1 MPEILPE
8 EEFEGEV
15 ATGNELGDTVIQSEG
30 HEDNYYSNKEVL
42 GAILHENPIYL
53 INKAADLGRFN
64 FMGIEET
71 DGSDAPIKPVEEDPE
86 FDLNSE
92 LDEQAIP
99 QEDRKY
105 FEHVKNPYQFE
116 TTLEYYRQDEHDKEI
131 LNNTSLARRM
141 ALELVAAPLDPLTYI
156 TGGVARGIKF
166 GSMAVRAAIAGAVYS
181 GSSYGMRSAT
191 RNAFDAEELTLETAG
206 GAIAGS
212 FLHGLGV
219 KVISP
224 LWKTTKEA
232 VKDAIMPN
240 IDRWF
245 LMENGVLK
253 QAATGRFGTTVQKMK
268 RAVWTMVNPTP
279 ELQMYNSG
287 DQLLKDLA
295 PLLFGNRISNLSG
308 KGQVVG
314 ITASEKLNL
323 YLGDQLKLGEK
334 IDKLR
339 ESFIA
344 RGGTAEAFD
353 RRVAKAI
360 VRDEPILFDVR
371 NDHTSTESEIIKDLV
386 NKHKEIQVK
395 GSESENYVDL
405 DLDIGKAV
413 KAITDFDNKYIK
425 LSSIQS
431 ERYVITKELADM
443 PREEFNALVKLDLVP
458 KTKDTALRHIKRQYD
473 NENIAKNID
482 KVRELLEREVILN
495 NPELSSFD
503 IKAGSD
509 HDIMLYDAEY
519 GRKRKE
525 VESIV
530 NEIIAGITGH
540 KPNASDINPFETESF
555 KVGLGKERQVA
566 ISDEVMLEM
575 GMLKYDSVVNHF
587 NSLRQLV
594 VEQALDEA
602 AQKVG
607 RKDWRDLMSVY
618 EHKQARSNTGA
629 VFTKEARANQ
639 PIEKV
644 DMVTASTEEAYSY
657 NLKLLQDIEQLFKG
671 TFSKTGALKN
681 HACLNMVAGM
691 RDLTFA
697 GMSGQLFLSMI
708 PDIATV
714 SLRKGLGHTLERF
727 SLPKA
732 QLEKAD
738 KETLRR
744 FLDFLDRAVQNNRWL
759 DLGYVPD
766 EMHTGLGRKLA
777 AFQGKYSGVD
787 WLTRVFKETVAED
800 VYSDIIDACVK
811 NNNTEFLNKMGITEK
826 WRKTIAETFTKYG
839 RTDKSIKYF
848 DPNYI
853 TDEGLSRQL
862 RASIETLT
870 NQFVMT
876 PDVGNIP
883 RFLRTEIGSFM
894 YMFASYPY
902 MLYNNVYRPL
912 MRGDIVGNRFASA
925 LVASLALST
934 ARKYIADYTNNRESN
949 PKSSE
954 FWKDTVNYSM
964 LSNHIV
970 DGIFSTEKSLTGFR
984 SVIENIS
991 PTLAFA
997 SNLIRLGRDVTSR
1010 SGRERAKKI
1019 VRNMMPGFN
1028 LWWAR
1033 PLTNPLLPQERRKYK
1048 TVDW

>member
-15 ATGNELGDTVIQSEG
+15 ATPAELGDTVVSSEG

-71 DGSDAPIKPVEEDPE
+71 DGSDAPIRPVEEDPE
-86 FDLNSE
+86 FNLNSE

-105 FEHVKNPYQFE
+105 FEDVKNPYQFE
-116 TTLEYYRQDEHDKEI
+116 TTLEYYRQDKHDEEI

-181 GSSYGMRSAT
+181 GSSYSMRSAA
-191 RNAFDAEELTLETAG
+191 RNAFDLEELALETAG

-268 RAVWTMVNPTP
+268 RAVWSMVNPTP

-295 PLLFGNRISNLSG
+295 PLLFGNRISNLAG
-308 KGQVVG
+308 KEQVVG

-323 YLGDQLKLGEK
+323 YLGDQLKLGEE
-334 IDKLR
+334 INTIR
-339 ESFIA
+339 NQFVAE
-344 RGGTAEAFD
+344 GGSIEAFD
-353 RRVAKAI
+353 REVGSIIITKNVIPETLTGQAAKK
-360 VRDEPILFDVR
+360 
-371 NDHTSTESEIIKDLV
+371 II
-386 NKHKEIQVK
+386 
-395 GSESENYVDL
+395 
-405 DLDIGKAV
+405 
-413 KAITDFDNKYIK
+413 DFDNKYIS
-425 LSSIQS
+425 LDSIQS
-431 ERYVITKELADM
+431 ERYVITKELANM
-443 PREEFNALVKLDLVP
+443 PREEFNKLVEGDLVP
-458 KTKDTALRHIKRQYD
+458 KTKDTALRYIKREYN
-473 NENIAKNID
+473 NEGIAKNID
-482 KVRELLEREVILN
+482 TVRELLDREVILN
-495 NPELSSFD
+495 NPQL
-503 IKAGSD
+503 INKP
-509 HDIMLYDAEY
+509 
-519 GRKRKE
+519 KE

-540 KPNASDINPFETESF
+540 KPSASDINPFETETF
-555 KVGLGKERQVA
+555 QAKLGKERQVA

-671 TFSKTGALKN
+671 TFGKTGALKN
-681 HACLNMVAGM
+681 HACLNMVAGI

-708 PDIATV
+708 PDVATV
-714 SLRKGLGHTLERF
+714 SLRKGLGHTLKRF

-766 EMHTGLGRKLA
+766 EMHTGWGRKLA

-800 VYSDIIDACVK
+800 IYSDIIDACVK

-826 WRKTIAETFTKYG
+826 WHKTIADLFLKYG
-839 RTDKSIKYF
+839 DLTKNIKYF

-883 RFLRTEIGSFM
+883 RFLRTEIGSFL

-912 MRGDIVGNRFASA
+912 MRGDIAGNRFASA

-954 FWKDTVNYSM
+954 FWKDIVNYSM

-984 SVIENIS
+984 SVTENIS

-997 SNLIRLGRDVTSR
+997 SNLIRLG
-1010 SGRERAKKI
+1010 EKE
-1019 VRNMMPGFN
+1019 
-1028 LWWAR
+1028 L
-1033 PLTNPLLPQERRKYK
+1033 RRQLEI
-1048 TVDW
+1048 

>member
-1 MPEILPE
+1 
-8 EEFEGEV
+8 
-15 ATGNELGDTVIQSEG
+15 
-30 HEDNYYSNKEVL
+30 
-42 GAILHENPIYL
+42 
-53 INKAADLGRFN
+53 
-64 FMGIEET
+64 
-71 DGSDAPIKPVEEDPE
+71 
-86 FDLNSE
+86 
-92 LDEQAIP
+92 
-99 QEDRKY
+99 
-105 FEHVKNPYQFE
+105 
-116 TTLEYYRQDEHDKEI
+116 
-131 LNNTSLARRM
+131 
-141 ALELVAAPLDPLTYI
+141 
-156 TGGVARGIKF
+156 
-166 GSMAVRAAIAGAVYS
+166 
-181 GSSYGMRSAT
+181 
-191 RNAFDAEELTLETAG
+191 
-206 GAIAGS
+206 
-212 FLHGLGV
+212 
-219 KVISP
+219 
-224 LWKTTKEA
+224 
-232 VKDAIMPN
+232 
-240 IDRWF
+240 
-245 LMENGVLK
+245 
-253 QAATGRFGTTVQKMK
+253 
-268 RAVWTMVNPTP
+268 
-279 ELQMYNSG
+279 
-287 DQLLKDLA
+287 
-295 PLLFGNRISNLSG
+295 
-308 KGQVVG
+308 
-314 ITASEKLNL
+314 
-323 YLGDQLKLGEK
+323 
-334 IDKLR
+334 
-339 ESFIA
+339 
-344 RGGTAEAFD
+344 
-353 RRVAKAI
+353 
-360 VRDEPILFDVR
+360 
-371 NDHTSTESEIIKDLV
+371 
-386 NKHKEIQVK
+386 
-395 GSESENYVDL
+395 
-405 DLDIGKAV
+405 
-413 KAITDFDNKYIK
+413 
-425 LSSIQS
+425 
-431 ERYVITKELADM
+431 
-443 PREEFNALVKLDLVP
+443 
-458 KTKDTALRHIKRQYD
+458 
-473 NENIAKNID
+473 
-482 KVRELLEREVILN
+482 
-495 NPELSSFD
+495 
-503 IKAGSD
+503 
-509 HDIMLYDAEY
+509 
-519 GRKRKE
+519 
-525 VESIV
+525 
-530 NEIIAGITGH
+530 
-540 KPNASDINPFETESF
+540 
-555 KVGLGKERQVA
+555 
-566 ISDEVMLEM
+566 MLEM

-671 TFSKTGALKN
+671 TFNKTGALKN
-681 HACLNMVAGM
+681 HACLNMVAGI

-708 PDIATV
+708 PDVATV
-714 SLRKGLGHTLERF
+714 SLRKGLGHTLKRF

-766 EMHTGLGRKLA
+766 EMHTGWGRKLA

-800 VYSDIIDACVK
+800 IYSDIIDACVK

-826 WRKTIAETFTKYG
+826 WHKTIADLFLKYG
-839 RTDKSIKYF
+839 DLTKNIKYF

-883 RFLRTEIGSFM
+883 RFLRTEIGSFL

-912 MRGDIVGNRFASA
+912 MRGDIAGNRFASA

-954 FWKDTVNYSM
+954 FWKDIVNYSM

-984 SVIENIS
+984 SVTENIS

-1010 SGRERAKKI
+1010 SGRERAKKT

-1048 TVDW
+1048 TVSW

>member
-8 EEFEGEV
+8 EEFEGEI
-15 ATGNELGDTVIQSEG
+15 ATGDELGDTVIQSEG
-30 HEDNYYSNKEVL
+30 HEDDYYSNKEVL
-42 GAILHENPIYL
+42 GAILRENPIYL

-71 DGSDAPIKPVEEDPE
+71 DGSDAPIRPVEEDPD
-86 FDLNSE
+86 FNLNNA
-92 LDEQAIP
+92 LDEQVIP

-105 FEHVKNPYQFE
+105 FEHVRNPRQFE
-116 TTLEYYRQDEHDKEI
+116 TTLEYYRQDKHDEEI

-156 TGGVARGIKF
+156 TGGVAKGLKF
-166 GSMAVRAAIAGAVYS
+166 GSIGVRAAMAGAVYS
-181 GSSYGMRSAT
+181 GSSYSMRSAA
-191 RNAFDAEELTLETAG
+191 RNAFDLEELALETAG

-245 LMENGVLK
+245 LMENGVLR
-253 QAATGRFGTTVQKMK
+253 QAATGIFGTTVQKVK

-323 YLGDQLKLGEK
+323 YLGDQLKLGEE
-334 IDKLR
+334 INKLR

-360 VRDEPILFDVR
+360 VRDEPIVFDER
-371 NDHTSTESEIIKDLV
+371 NERSSTESEIIKDLI
-386 NKHKEIQVK
+386 NKRKEIQVK

-458 KTKDTALRHIKRQYD
+458 KTKDTASRYIKREY
-473 NENIAKNID
+473 NNEGIAENIDAI
-482 KVRELLEREVILN
+482 RELLEREVILN
-495 NPELSSFD
+495 NPEFLDSS
-503 IKAGSD
+503 
-509 HDIMLYDAEY
+509 
-519 GRKRKE
+519 KE

-530 NEIIAGITGH
+530 NEIIAGMTGH
-540 KPNASDINPFETESF
+540 KPSTSDVNPFETESF
-555 KVGLGKERQVA
+555 KVRLGKERQVA
-566 ISDEVMLEM
+566 ISDEVMLDL
-575 GMLKYDSVVNHF
+575 GILKYDSVVNHF

-607 RKDWRDLMSVY
+607 HKNWRDLMSVY
-618 EHKQARSNTGA
+618 EHKQAGSNTGA
-629 VFTKEARANQ
+629 VFTKAARANQ

-644 DMVTASTEEAYSY
+644 DMITASTEEAYSY
-657 NLKLLQDIEQLFKG
+657 NLKLLQDTELLFKG
-671 TFSKTGALKN
+671 TFGKTGALKN
-681 HACLNMVAGM
+681 HACLNMVAGI

-727 SLPKA
+727 TLPKA

-766 EMHTGLGRKLA
+766 EMHTGWGRKLA

-811 NNNTEFLNKMGITEK
+811 NNNAEFLNKMGINK
-826 WRKTIAETFTKYG
+826 KQAKTIADLFYKYGDFTKNL
-839 RTDKSIKYF
+839 KYF

-883 RFLRTEIGSFM
+883 RFLRTEIGSFL

-902 MLYNNVYRPL
+902 MLYNNIYRPL
-912 MRGDIVGNRFASA
+912 MRGDIAGSRFTSA

-954 FWKDTVNYSM
+954 FWADVVNYSM

-984 SVIENIS
+984 SVMENIS
-991 PTLAFA
+991 PTLAFV
-997 SNLIRLGRDVTSR
+997 SNLIRLGKDVTSR
-1010 SGRERAKKI
+1010 SGRERAKKT
-1019 VRNMMPGFN
+1019 VRNILPGFN

-1033 PLTNPLLPQERRKYK
+1033 PLTNPFLPKEKRKHK
-1048 TVDW
+1048 AVSW

>member
-15 ATGNELGDTVIQSEG
+15 ATPAELGDTVVSSEG
-30 HEDNYYSNKEVL
+30 HEDNYYSNSEVL
-42 GAILHENPIYL
+42 GAILRENPIYL
-53 INKAADLGRFN
+53 IYKAADLGRFN

-71 DGSDAPIKPVEEDPE
+71 DGSDAPIRPVEEDPD
-86 FDLNSE
+86 FNLNSE

-116 TTLEYYRQDEHDKEI
+116 TNLEYYRQYKQDEEI

-141 ALELVAAPLDPLTYI
+141 ALELVGATLDPLTYI
-156 TGGVARGIKF
+156 TGGVATRIKF
-166 GSMAVRAAIAGAVYS
+166 GSMAVRAAIAGAIYS
-181 GSSYGMRSAT
+181 GSSYTMRSSV
-191 RNAFDAEELTLETAG
+191 RNAFDLEELALETAG
-206 GAIAGS
+206 GAISGS
-212 FLHGLGV
+212 FLYGLGV

-268 RAVWTMVNPTP
+268 RAVWSMVNPTP

-295 PLLFGNRISNLSG
+295 PLLFGNRISNLAG
-308 KGQVVG
+308 KEQVVG

-323 YLGDQLKLGEK
+323 YLGDQLKLGEE
-334 IDKLR
+334 INTIR
-339 ESFIA
+339 NQFVAE
-344 RGGTAEAFD
+344 GGSIEAFD
-353 RRVAKAI
+353 REVGSIIITKDVLPEDFREGLRRVLSINKKDFTRGSDAIRGLWRVSSNKKDVIPETLPEQAAKKI
-360 VRDEPILFDVR
+360 IDFDR
-371 NDHTSTESEIIKDLV
+371 KYI
-386 NKHKEIQVK
+386 
-395 GSESENYVDL
+395 DL
-405 DLDIGKAV
+405 D
-413 KAITDFDNKYIK
+413 NIK
-425 LSSIQS
+425 S

-443 PREEFNALVKLDLVP
+443 PREKFNELVKLDLIS
-458 KTKDTALRHIKRQYD
+458 KTKDTALQYIKREYEK
-473 NENIAKNID
+473 ENIAKNID
-482 KVRELLEREVILN
+482 NVRELLNREVILN
-495 NPELSSFD
+495 NPQL
-503 IKAGSD
+503 INKP
-509 HDIMLYDAEY
+509 
-519 GRKRKE
+519 KE
-525 VESIV
+525 VKSIV

-540 KPNASDINPFETESF
+540 KPSASDINPFESETF
-555 KVGLGKERQVA
+555 QAKLGKERQVA

-575 GMLKYDSVVNHF
+575 GILKYDSVVNHF

-618 EHKQARSNTGA
+618 EHKHARSNTGA
-629 VFTKEARANQ
+629 VFTEAARANQ

-671 TFSKTGALKN
+671 TFGKTGVLKN
-681 HACLNMVAGM
+681 HACLNMVAGI

-708 PDIATV
+708 PDVATV
-714 SLRKGLGHTLERF
+714 SLRKGLGHTLKRF

-766 EMHTGLGRKLA
+766 EMHTGWGRKLA

-800 VYSDIIDACVK
+800 IYSDIIDACVK

-826 WRKTIAETFTKYG
+826 WHKTIADLFLKYG
-839 RTDKSIKYF
+839 DLTKNIKYF

-883 RFLRTEIGSFM
+883 RFLRTEIGSFL

-912 MRGDIVGNRFASA
+912 MRGDIAGNRFAQV
-925 LVASLALST
+925 LMASLALST

-954 FWKDTVNYSM
+954 FWADVVNYSM

-984 SVIENIS
+984 SVTENIS
-991 PTLAFA
+991 PTLAFV

-1010 SGRERAKKI
+1010 SGRERAKKT

-1048 TVDW
+1048 TVSW

>member
-15 ATGNELGDTVIQSEG
+15 ATPAELGDTVVSSEG
-30 HEDNYYSNKEVL
+30 HEDNYYSNSEVL

-71 DGSDAPIKPVEEDPE
+71 DGSDAPIRPVEEDPE
-86 FDLNSE
+86 FNLNSE

-105 FEHVKNPYQFE
+105 FEDVKNPYQFE
-116 TTLEYYRQDEHDKEI
+116 TTLEYYRQDKHDEEI

-181 GSSYGMRSAT
+181 GSSYSMRSAA
-191 RNAFDAEELTLETAG
+191 RNAFDLEELALETAG

-268 RAVWTMVNPTP
+268 RAVWSMVNPTP

-295 PLLFGNRISNLSG
+295 PLLFGNRISNLAG
-308 KGQVVG
+308 KEQVVG

-323 YLGDQLKLGEK
+323 YLGDQLKLGEE
-334 IDKLR
+334 INTIR
-339 ESFIA
+339 NQFVAE
-344 RGGTAEAFD
+344 GGSIEAFD
-353 RRVAKAI
+353 REVGSIIITKNVIPETLTGQAAKK
-360 VRDEPILFDVR
+360 
-371 NDHTSTESEIIKDLV
+371 II
-386 NKHKEIQVK
+386 
-395 GSESENYVDL
+395 
-405 DLDIGKAV
+405 
-413 KAITDFDNKYIK
+413 DFDNKYIS
-425 LSSIQS
+425 LDSIQS
-431 ERYVITKELADM
+431 ERYVITKELANM
-443 PREEFNALVKLDLVP
+443 PREEFNKLVEGDLVP
-458 KTKDTALRHIKRQYD
+458 KTKDTALRYIKREYN
-473 NENIAKNID
+473 NEGIAKNID
-482 KVRELLEREVILN
+482 TVRELLDREVILN
-495 NPELSSFD
+495 NPQL
-503 IKAGSD
+503 INKP
-509 HDIMLYDAEY
+509 
-519 GRKRKE
+519 KE

-540 KPNASDINPFETESF
+540 KPSASDINPFETETF
-555 KVGLGKERQVA
+555 QAKLGKERQVA

-681 HACLNMVAGM
+681 HACLNMVAGI

-708 PDIATV
+708 PDVATV
-714 SLRKGLGHTLERF
+714 SLRKGLGHTLKRF

-766 EMHTGLGRKLA
+766 EMHTGWGRKLA

-800 VYSDIIDACVK
+800 IYSDIIDACVK

-826 WRKTIAETFTKYG
+826 WHKTIADLFLKYG
-839 RTDKSIKYF
+839 DLTKNIKYF

-883 RFLRTEIGSFM
+883 RFLRTEIGSFL

-912 MRGDIVGNRFASA
+912 MRGDIAGNRFASA

-954 FWKDTVNYSM
+954 FWKDIVNYSM

-984 SVIENIS
+984 SVTENIS

-1010 SGRERAKKI
+1010 SGRERAKKT

-1033 PLTNPLLPQERRKYK
+1033 PLTNPLLPQERREYK
-1048 TVDW
+1048 TISW

>member
-15 ATGNELGDTVIQSEG
+15 ATPAELGDTVVSSEG
-30 HEDNYYSNKEVL
+30 HEDNYYSNSEVL

-71 DGSDAPIKPVEEDPE
+71 DGSDAPIRPVEEDPE
-86 FDLNSE
+86 FNLNSE

-105 FEHVKNPYQFE
+105 FEDVKNPYQFE
-116 TTLEYYRQDEHDKEI
+116 TTLEYYRQDKHDEEI

-181 GSSYGMRSAT
+181 GSSYSMRSAA
-191 RNAFDAEELTLETAG
+191 RNAFDLEELALETAG

-268 RAVWTMVNPTP
+268 RAVWSMVNPTP

-295 PLLFGNRISNLSG
+295 PLLFGNRISNLAG
-308 KGQVVG
+308 KEQVVG

-323 YLGDQLKLGEK
+323 YLGDQLKLGEE
-334 IDKLR
+334 INTIR
-339 ESFIA
+339 NQFVAE
-344 RGGTAEAFD
+344 GGSIEAFD
-353 RRVAKAI
+353 REVGSIIITKNVIPETLTGQAAKK
-360 VRDEPILFDVR
+360 
-371 NDHTSTESEIIKDLV
+371 II
-386 NKHKEIQVK
+386 
-395 GSESENYVDL
+395 
-405 DLDIGKAV
+405 
-413 KAITDFDNKYIK
+413 DFDNKYIS
-425 LSSIQS
+425 LDSIQS
-431 ERYVITKELADM
+431 ERYVITKELANM
-443 PREEFNALVKLDLVP
+443 PREEFNKLVEGDLVP
-458 KTKDTALRHIKRQYD
+458 KTKDTALRYIKREYN
-473 NENIAKNID
+473 NEGIAKNID
-482 KVRELLEREVILN
+482 TVRELLDREVILN
-495 NPELSSFD
+495 NPQL
-503 IKAGSD
+503 INKP
-509 HDIMLYDAEY
+509 
-519 GRKRKE
+519 KE

-540 KPNASDINPFETESF
+540 KPSASDINPFETETF
-555 KVGLGKERQVA
+555 QAKLGKERQVA

-607 RKDWRDLMSVY
+607 HKDWQSLKSVY

-671 TFSKTGALKN
+671 TFNKTGALKN
-681 HACLNMVAGM
+681 HACLNMVAGI

-708 PDIATV
+708 PDVATV
-714 SLRKGLGHTLERF
+714 SLRKGLGHTLKRF

-766 EMHTGLGRKLA
+766 EMHTGWGRKLA

-800 VYSDIIDACVK
+800 IYSDIIDACVK

-826 WRKTIAETFTKYG
+826 WHKTIADLFLKYG
-839 RTDKSIKYF
+839 DLTKNIKYF

-883 RFLRTEIGSFM
+883 RFLRTEIGSFL

-912 MRGDIVGNRFASA
+912 MRGDIAGNRFASA

-954 FWKDTVNYSM
+954 FWKDIVNYSM

-984 SVIENIS
+984 SVTENIS

-1010 SGRERAKKI
+1010 SGRERAKKT

-1033 PLTNPLLPQERRKYK
+1033 PLTNPLLPQERREYK
-1048 TVDW
+1048 TISW

>member
-15 ATGNELGDTVIQSEG
+15 ATGDELGETVVQSEG
-30 HEDNYYSNKEVL
+30 HEKDYYSNKEVM
-42 GAILHENPIYL
+42 GAVLRENPIYL

-71 DGSDAPIKPVEEDPE
+71 DGSDAPIRPIEEDPD
-86 FDLNSE
+86 FNLNSA

-99 QEDRKY
+99 QADREY
-105 FEHVKNPYQFE
+105 FEHVRNPRQFE
-116 TTLEYYRQDEHDKEI
+116 TTLEYYRQDKHDEEI

-141 ALELVAAPLDPLTYI
+141 ALELVAAPLDPMVYL
-156 TGGVARGIKF
+156 TGGATRAIKF
-166 GSMAVRAAIAGAVYS
+166 GSVAVKAAMAGAIYS
-181 GSSYGMRSAT
+181 GSSYTIRASV
-191 RNAFDAEELTLETAG
+191 RNAFDAEELALETAG

-232 VKDAIMPN
+232 VKDAVMPN

-253 QAATGRFGTTVQKMK
+253 QAATGRFGSTVQKVK

-287 DQLLKDLA
+287 DQLLKNLA

-323 YLGDQLKLGEK
+323 YLGDQLKLGEE
-334 IDKLR
+334 INTIR
-339 ESFIA
+339 NQFVAE
-344 RGGTAEAFD
+344 GGTTEAFD
-353 RRVAKAI
+353 REVGSIIITKDVIPETLTGQAAKK
-360 VRDEPILFDVR
+360 
-371 NDHTSTESEIIKDLV
+371 II
-386 NKHKEIQVK
+386 
-395 GSESENYVDL
+395 
-405 DLDIGKAV
+405 
-413 KAITDFDNKYIK
+413 DFDNKYIK

-431 ERYVITKELADM
+431 ERYVITKELANM
-443 PREEFNALVKLDLVP
+443 PREEFNKLVEGDLVP
-458 KTKDTALRHIKRQYD
+458 KTKDTALRYIKREY
-473 NENIAKNID
+473 NNEGIAENIDTI
-482 KVRELLEREVILN
+482 RELLDREVILN
-495 NPELSSFD
+495 NPRL
-503 IKAGSD
+503 INKP
-509 HDIMLYDAEY
+509 
-519 GRKRKE
+519 KE
-525 VESIV
+525 AESIV
-530 NEIIAGITGH
+530 NEIIAGMTGH
-540 KPNASDINPFETESF
+540 KPSASDINPFETETF
-555 KVGLGKERQVA
+555 QARLGKERQVA
-566 ISDEVMLEM
+566 ISDEIMLDM
-575 GMLKYDSVVNHF
+575 GIIKYDSVVNHF

-639 PIEKV
+639 PIEKI

-671 TFSKTGALKN
+671 TFGKTGTLKN
-681 HACLNMVAGM
+681 HACLNMVAGI

-727 SLPKA
+727 TLPKA

-766 EMHTGLGRKLA
+766 EMHTGWGRKLA

-787 WLTRVFKETVAED
+787 RLTRVFKETVAED
-800 VYSDIIDACVK
+800 VYSDIIDACVNK
-811 NNNTEFLNKMGITEK
+811 NNAEFLNKMGITDK
-826 WRKTIAETFTKYG
+826 WRNIIADLFLKHGDLTKNL
-839 RTDKSIKYF
+839 KYF

-883 RFLRTEIGSFM
+883 RFLRTELGSFL

-912 MRGDIVGNRFASA
+912 MRGDIAGNRFASA

-934 ARKYIADYTNNRESN
+934 ARKYIADYTNNRETN

-954 FWKDTVNYSM
+954 FWADVVNYSM

-970 DGIFSTEKSLTGFR
+970 DGIFSTKKSLTGFR
-984 SVIENIS
+984 SVTENIS
-991 PTLAFA
+991 PTLAFV

-1010 SGRERAKKI
+1010 SGRERAKKTI
-1019 VRNMMPGFN
+1019 RNMLPGFN

-1033 PLTNPLLPQERRKYK
+1033 PLTNPLLPKEKRKYK
-1048 TVDW
+1048 AVDW

>member
-15 ATGNELGDTVIQSEG
+15 ATPAELGDTVVSSEG

-71 DGSDAPIKPVEEDPE
+71 DGSDAPIRPVEEDPE
-86 FDLNSE
+86 FNLNSE

-105 FEHVKNPYQFE
+105 FEDVKNPYQFE
-116 TTLEYYRQDEHDKEI
+116 TTLEYYRQDKHDEEI

-181 GSSYGMRSAT
+181 GSSYSMRSAA
-191 RNAFDAEELTLETAG
+191 RNAFDLEELALETAG

-268 RAVWTMVNPTP
+268 RAVWSMVNPTP

-295 PLLFGNRISNLSG
+295 PLLFGNRISNLAG
-308 KGQVVG
+308 KEQVVG

-323 YLGDQLKLGEK
+323 YLGDQLKLGEE
-334 IDKLR
+334 INTIR
-339 ESFIA
+339 NQFVAE
-344 RGGTAEAFD
+344 GGSIEAFD
-353 RRVAKAI
+353 REVGSIIITKNVIPETLTGQAAKK
-360 VRDEPILFDVR
+360 
-371 NDHTSTESEIIKDLV
+371 II
-386 NKHKEIQVK
+386 
-395 GSESENYVDL
+395 
-405 DLDIGKAV
+405 
-413 KAITDFDNKYIK
+413 DFDNKYIS
-425 LSSIQS
+425 LDSIQS
-431 ERYVITKELADM
+431 ERYVITKELANM
-443 PREEFNALVKLDLVP
+443 PREEFNKLVEGDLVP
-458 KTKDTALRHIKRQYD
+458 KTKDTALRYIKREYN
-473 NENIAKNID
+473 NEGIAKNID
-482 KVRELLEREVILN
+482 TVRELLDREVILN
-495 NPELSSFD
+495 NPQL
-503 IKAGSD
+503 INKP
-509 HDIMLYDAEY
+509 
-519 GRKRKE
+519 KE

-540 KPNASDINPFETESF
+540 KPSASDINPFETETF
-555 KVGLGKERQVA
+555 QAKLGKERQVA

-671 TFSKTGALKN
+671 TFGKTGALKN
-681 HACLNMVAGM
+681 HACLNMVAGI

-708 PDIATV
+708 PDVATV
-714 SLRKGLGHTLERF
+714 SLRKGLGHTLKRF

-766 EMHTGLGRKLA
+766 EMHTGWGRKLA

-800 VYSDIIDACVK
+800 IYSDIIDACVK

-826 WRKTIAETFTKYG
+826 WHKTIADLFLKYG
-839 RTDKSIKYF
+839 DLTKNIKYF

-883 RFLRTEIGSFM
+883 RFLRTEIGSFL

-912 MRGDIVGNRFASA
+912 MRGDIAGNRFASA

-954 FWKDTVNYSM
+954 FWKDIVNYSM

-984 SVIENIS
+984 SVTENIS

-1010 SGRERAKKI
+1010 SGRERAKKT

-1033 PLTNPLLPQERRKYK
+1033 PLTNPLLPQERREYK
-1048 TVDW
+1048 TISW

>member
-30 HEDNYYSNKEVL
+30 HEKDYYSNKEVL
-42 GAILHENPIYL
+42 GAVLRENPIYL
-53 INKAADLGRFN
+53 IKKAADLGRFN

-71 DGSDAPIKPVEEDPE
+71 DGSDAPIRPIEEDPE

-105 FEHVKNPYQFE
+105 FEDVKNPYQFE
-116 TTLEYYRQDEHDKEI
+116 TTLEYYRQDKHDEEI

-156 TGGVARGIKF
+156 TGGAARGIKF
-166 GSMAVRAAIAGAVYS
+166 GSMAVRAAIAGAIYM
-181 GSSYGMRSAT
+181 GSSYTARSSV
-191 RNAFDAEELTLETAG
+191 RNAFDLEELALETAG

-212 FLHGLGV
+212 LLHGLGV

-224 LWKTTKEA
+224 LWKTAKEA

-253 QAATGRFGTTVQKMK
+253 QAATGRFGTIVQKMK

-287 DQLLKDLA
+287 DKLLKDLA

-308 KGQVVG
+308 EGEVVG
-314 ITASEKLNL
+314 ITATEKLNL
-323 YLGDQLKLGEK
+323 YLGDQLKLAEE
-334 IDKLR
+334 IDAIR
-339 ESFIA
+339 DQFVAE
-344 RGGTAEAFD
+344 GGSIEAFD
-353 RRVAKAI
+353 REVSSIIITKDVIPEAFRESLWRVLSINKKDVIPETLPEQAARKI
-360 VRDEPILFDVR
+360 IDFDR
-371 NDHTSTESEIIKDLV
+371 KYI
-386 NKHKEIQVK
+386 
-395 GSESENYVDL
+395 DL
-405 DLDIGKAV
+405 DS
-413 KAITDFDNKYIK
+413 IK
-425 LSSIQS
+425 S

-458 KTKDTALRHIKRQYD
+458 KTKDTALQHIKREYEK
-473 NENIAKNID
+473 ENIAKNID
-482 KVRELLEREVILN
+482 NVRELLNREVILN
-495 NPELSSFD
+495 KPELVN
-503 IKAGSD
+503 KP
-509 HDIMLYDAEY
+509 
-519 GRKRKE
+519 KE

-540 KPNASDINPFETESF
+540 KPSASDINPFESETF
-555 KVGLGKERQVA
+555 KAKLGKERQVA

-607 RKDWRDLMSVY
+607 HKDWQSLKSVY

-629 VFTKEARANQ
+629 LFTEAARAEK
-639 PIEKV
+639 PIEQI

-671 TFSKTGALKN
+671 TFNKTGALKN
-681 HACLNMVAGM
+681 HACLNMVAGI

-708 PDIATV
+708 PDIAVV
-714 SLRKGLGHTLERF
+714 SLRKGFGHTLKRLTF
-727 SLPKA
+727 PKA
-732 QLEKAD
+732 QLEKTD

-744 FLDFLDRAVQNNRWL
+744 FLDFLDRGVQNNRWL

-766 EMHTGLGRKLA
+766 EMHTGWGKKLA
-777 AFQGKYSGVD
+777 TFQSKYGGVD
-787 WLTRVFKETVAED
+787 WFTNVLKSTVAED
-800 VYSDIIDACVK
+800 VYSDIIDACIK
-811 NNNTEFLNKMGITEK
+811 RNNTEFLNKMGITEE
-826 WRKTIAETFTKYG
+826 WRSTIADLFYEYGDITKNL
-839 RTDKSIKYF
+839 KYF

-853 TDEGLSRQL
+853 TDKGLSRQL

-870 NQFVMT
+870 NQLVMT

-883 RFLRTEIGSFM
+883 RFLRTEIGSFL

-912 MRGDIVGNRFASA
+912 MRGDIAGNRFAQV
-925 LVASLALST
+925 LMASLALST
-934 ARKYIADYTNNRESN
+934 ARKYIADYTNNKESN

-954 FWKDTVNYSM
+954 FWADVVNYSM

-984 SVIENIS
+984 SVTENIS
-991 PTLAFA
+991 PTLAFV

-1010 SGRERAKKI
+1010 SGRERAKKR

-1048 TVDW
+1048 TVSW

>member
-8 EEFEGEV
+8 EEFEGEA
-15 ATGNELGDTVIQSEG
+15 ATGDELGDTVIQSEG
-30 HEDNYYSNKEVL
+30 HEKDYYSNKEVL

-53 INKAADLGRFN
+53 IYKAADLGRFN

-71 DGSDAPIKPVEEDPE
+71 DGSDAPIRPVEEDPD
-86 FDLNSE
+86 FNLNSE
-92 LDEQAIP
+92 LEEQAIP

-105 FEHVKNPYQFE
+105 FEDVKNPYQFE
-116 TTLEYYRQDEHDKEI
+116 TTLKYYRQDKHDEEI

-156 TGGVARGIKF
+156 TGGAARGIKF
-166 GSMAVRAAIAGAVYS
+166 GSMAVRAAMAGAIYS
-181 GSSYGMRSAT
+181 GSSYTMRSSV
-191 RNAFDAEELTLETAG
+191 RNAFDLEELALETAG

-287 DQLLKDLA
+287 DKLLKDLA
-295 PLLFGNRISNLSG
+295 PLLFGNRISNLAG
-308 KGQVVG
+308 KEQVVG

-323 YLGDQLKLGEK
+323 YLGDQLKLGEE
-334 IDKLR
+334 INTIR
-339 ESFIA
+339 NQFVAE
-344 RGGTAEAFD
+344 GGSIEAFD
-353 RRVAKAI
+353 REVGSIIITKDVLPEDFREGLRRVLSINKKDFTRGSDAI
-360 VRDEPILFDVR
+360 RGLWRVSSNKKDVIPETLPEQAARKIIDFDR
-371 NDHTSTESEIIKDLV
+371 KYI
-386 NKHKEIQVK
+386 
-395 GSESENYVDL
+395 DL
-405 DLDIGKAV
+405 D
-413 KAITDFDNKYIK
+413 NIK
-425 LSSIQS
+425 S

-443 PREEFNALVKLDLVP
+443 PREKFNELVKLDLVP
-458 KTKDTALRHIKRQYD
+458 KTKDTALQYIKREYD
-473 NENIAKNID
+473 KENITKNID
-482 KVRELLEREVILN
+482 NVRELLDREVILN
-495 NPELSSFD
+495 KPELVNNP
-503 IKAGSD
+503 
-509 HDIMLYDAEY
+509 
-519 GRKRKE
+519 KE

-540 KPNASDINPFETESF
+540 KPSASDINPFESETF
-555 KVGLGKERQVA
+555 KAKLGKERQVA

-644 DMVTASTEEAYSY
+644 DMVTAATEEAYSY

-671 TFSKTGALKN
+671 TFGKTGALKN
-681 HACLNMVAGM
+681 HACLNMVAGI

-708 PDIATV
+708 PDVATV
-714 SLRKGLGHTLERF
+714 SLRKGLGHTLKRF

-766 EMHTGLGRKLA
+766 EMHTGWGRKLA

-800 VYSDIIDACVK
+800 IYSDIIDACVK
-811 NNNTEFLNKMGITEK
+811 NNNTEFLNKMGITEE
-826 WRKTIAETFTKYG
+826 WRSTIADLFYEHGDLTKNL
-839 RTDKSIKYF
+839 KYF

-853 TDEGLSRQL
+853 TDKGLSRQL

-883 RFLRTEIGSFM
+883 RFLRTEIGSFL

-912 MRGDIVGNRFASA
+912 MRGDIAGNRFASA

-954 FWKDTVNYSM
+954 FWADVVNYSM

-984 SVIENIS
+984 SVTENIS
-991 PTLAFA
+991 PTLAFV

-1010 SGRERAKKI
+1010 SGRERAKKTI
-1019 VRNMMPGFN
+1019 RNMLPGFN

-1033 PLTNPLLPQERRKYK
+1033 PLTNPFLPKEKRKYK
-1048 TVDW
+1048 AVDW

>member
-30 HEDNYYSNKEVL
+30 HEKDYYSHKEVL
-42 GAILHENPIYL
+42 GAILRENPIYL

-71 DGSDAPIKPVEEDPE
+71 DGSDAPIRPVEEDPE

-191 RNAFDAEELTLETAG
+191 RNAFDLEELALETAG

-212 FLHGLGV
+212 FLHGLGA

-240 IDRWF
+240 IDHWF

-268 RAVWTMVNPTP
+268 RAVWSMVNPTP

-295 PLLFGNRISNLSG
+295 PLLFGNRISNLAG
-308 KGQVVG
+308 KEQVVD

-323 YLGDQLKLGEK
+323 YLGDQLKLGEE
-334 IDKLR
+334 INAIR
-339 ESFIA
+339 NQFVAE
-344 RGGTAEAFD
+344 GGSTEAFD
-353 RRVAKAI
+353 REVGSIIITKDVIPETLTGQAAKK
-360 VRDEPILFDVR
+360 
-371 NDHTSTESEIIKDLV
+371 II
-386 NKHKEIQVK
+386 
-395 GSESENYVDL
+395 
-405 DLDIGKAV
+405 
-413 KAITDFDNKYIK
+413 DFDNKYIK

-443 PREEFNALVKLDLVP
+443 PREEFNKLVEGDLVP
-458 KTKDTALRHIKRQYD
+458 KTKDTALRYIKREYN
-473 NENIAKNID
+473 NEGVAKNID
-482 KVRELLEREVILN
+482 TIRELLDREVILN
-495 NPELSSFD
+495 NPRL
-503 IKAGSD
+503 INKP
-509 HDIMLYDAEY
+509 
-519 GRKRKE
+519 KE

-540 KPNASDINPFETESF
+540 KPSTSDINPFETETF
-555 KVGLGKERQVA
+555 QAGLGKERQVA
-566 ISDEVMLEM
+566 ISDEIMLEM
-575 GMLKYDSVVNHF
+575 GILKYDSVVNHF

-607 RKDWRDLMSVY
+607 HKDWRGLMSIY

-629 VFTKEARANQ
+629 VFTEAARANQ

-714 SLRKGLGHTLERF
+714 SLRKGLSHTLERF
-727 SLPKA
+727 LLPKA

-826 WRKTIAETFTKYG
+826 WRKTIAEAFTKYG

-853 TDEGLSRQL
+853 KDEGLSRQL

-912 MRGDIVGNRFASA
+912 MRGDIVGNRFASV
-925 LVASLALST
+925 LIASLALST

-949 PKSSE
+949 PKSSD
-954 FWKDTVNYSM
+954 FWKDIVNYSM

-970 DGIFSTEKSLTGFR
+970 DGIFSTGKSLTGFR

-1010 SGRERAKKI
+1010 SGRERAKKT